1 MTIRR
6 GEEWGV
12 VGTVPTPLPVFADDA
27 ALFRFLNEAN
37 RDRRVVPVVAL
48 TGGDLWRTLGGS
60 ADRPPPAPGEQGML
74 LPVDLGTV
82 LTDDA
87 DVFFAAHLVV
97 RRSWWRGEVVAVMN
111 AEFIGRW
118 DVAPRSH
125 PNDGVLDVVRVAPEM
140 AIGDRWKARRR
151 LPTGTYLPHPHI
163 DQHRL
168 PEVHFELERPLDV
181 TIDGVSVGRQR
192 RLSVGVVPDG
202 LIVVI

>member
-1 MTIRR
+1 M
-6 GEEWGV
+6 
-12 VGTVPTPLPVFADDA
+12 
-27 ALFRFLNEAN
+27 
-37 RDRRVVPVVAL
+37 
-48 TGGDLWRTLGGS
+48 
-60 ADRPPPAPGEQGML
+60 
-74 LPVDLGTV
+74 
-82 LTDDA
+82 
-87 DVFFAAHLVV
+87 
-97 RRSWWRGEVVAVMN
+97 AVMN
-111 AEFIGRW
+111 AQFLGRW

-125 PNDGVLDVVRVAPEM
+125 PNDGLLDVVRVAPEM

-168 PEVHFELERPLDV
+168 AEVHFELERPLDV

>member
-12 VGTVPTPLPVFADDA
+12 GGTVPTPLPVFADDA
-27 ALFRFLNEAN
+27 ALFRFLNDAE

-60 ADRPPPAPGEQGML
+60 IDRPPPAPGEQGLL

-82 LTDDA
+82 LTDDT
-87 DVFFAAHLVV
+87 DVFFAAHLVA
-97 RRSWWRGEVVAVMN
+97 RKSWWRGEVVAVMN
-111 AEFIGRW
+111 AQFLGRW

-125 PNDGVLDVVRVAPEM
+125 PNDGLLDVVRVAPEM

-181 TIDGVSVGRQR
+181 TIDGVPVGRQR

-202 LIVVI
+202 LTVVI